1 MLSTSKSGKPVY
13 NCTLPKYSSVEGWT
27 TVSLNKYSV
36 KFNSLCCCTSLDFE
50 HKIWVHCLSSS
61 IHRCLLTVEWCFTL
75 IFNFT
80 VGLLSICCSIL
91 FEAFTQPLLLGKRY
105 FFSPGSSI
113 FRILSL
119 FYRILK
125 QLRSTF
131 PSFGSSSSPNFSCL
145 GVFHLHLLFRMPKT
159 QSRQPIHVKTIPVFS
174 RFSWHKMLVAI
185 SFSKIESVKS
195 SLLIAEIHLLR
206 SEVNSSLVDNSTCT
220 RKKLTFSVVCR
231 IFPILLPHP
240 TMRQKNHDDKN

>member
-13 NCTLPKYSSVEGWT
+13 NCTLPKYSSVEGLT

-80 VGLLSICCSIL
+80 VGLFSICCSIL

-145 GVFHLHLLFRMPKT
+145 GVFHLHLLFRMSKT

-174 RFSWHKMLVAI
+174 RFSWHEMLAAVSI
-185 SFSKIESVKS
+185 
-195 SLLIAEIHLLR
+195 
-206 SEVNSSLVDNSTCT
+206 
-220 RKKLTFSVVCR
+220 
-231 IFPILLPHP
+231 IF
-240 TMRQKNHDDKN
+240 